1 MQPIEPESAIRKET
15 EQGLKCPVCS
25 NASGFRIAYRFS
37 TFKLMEC
44 SACGFRF
51 VPPSDYLPLDYYE
64 HYKDDAVAIE
74 VARANADLKLAM
86 NIDRYKLISKFKSA
100 GRLLDVGAGWG
111 HFVWAGQHTAFQT
124 EGIEPSEQNAKFA
137 CQHLNV
143 PVKHGSFLDM
153 NAEEEFDVVT
163 MWDVLEHINEPMPFV
178 QQAYRVLKSG
188 GIVVI
193 KVPDAS
199 SAIAKLSGR
208 IWHNISQEHVNLF
221 GKKTLSLLL
230 QRCGFK
236 PLKIIVTLE
245 PKNILV
251 YAVIPWLKRTFSFKR
266 QTAQPTYTNADA
278 QRAFNAMT
286 KGGKFKTAVIANAHS
301 AVIKLSEWLR
311 IGDEMIMIAQK
322 P

>member
-1 MQPIEPESAIRKET
+1 MQPIQPDSAIRKET

-25 NASGFRIAYRFS
+25 NASGFRIVYRFS
-37 TFKLMEC
+37 TFKLVEC
-44 SACGFRF
+44 SACKFRF
-51 VPPSDYLPLDYYE
+51 VPPSEHLPPDYYAR
-64 HYKDDAVAIE
+64 YKDEAVALE
-74 VARANADLKLAM
+74 VAKANADLKLVM
-86 NIDRYKLISKFKSA
+86 NLERYKWISKFKSA

-111 HFVWAGQHTAFQT
+111 HFVWAGRYTTFQT

-137 CQHLNV
+137 SQHLNV
-143 PVKHGSFLDM
+143 PVKHGDFLDM
-153 NAEEEFDVVT
+153 NAEEVFDVVT
-163 MWDVLEHINEPMPFV
+163 MWDVLEHINEPITFV

-199 SAIAKLSGR
+199 SPIAKLSGR

-236 PLKIIVTLE
+236 TLKIIVTLE

-251 YAVIPWLKRTFSFKR
+251 YAVIPWLKRAFSFKR
-266 QTAQPTYTNADA
+266 RTAQLTYTNADA
-278 QRAFNAMT
+278 QRSFNAIT

-311 IGDEMIMIAQK
+311 IGDEMVVIAQK
-322 P
+322 T